1 MFQMI
6 QKIVP
11 IVTSITLIGSASLT
25 AYADDMLDKDYIVC
39 EIWSDWWHGKE
50 DDGLIFPEASF
61 KHHILTEWVNNN
73 YGDDDY
79 DWNKIGQLNYN
90 FKDYYDE
97 LTDKWD
103 FNDDRDGNWT
113 IDTDETTYH
122 FNLQNGKWLMSDDNG
137 DVIDSFMP
145 FSTLKENKAE
155 EKPSVVNADDSNGT
169 AHRVGENLKIE
180 EESTTNISE
189 EVIKSEST
197 SEEKSSSGLIYGIGG
212 VVLAGIAVLTGVLIK
227 KKRG

>member
-1 MFQMI
+1 MI

-11 IVTSITLIGSASLT
+11 VVASITLICSANLT
-25 AYADDMLDKDYIVC
+25 VYADDMLDKDYIVS
-39 EIWSDWWHGKE
+39 EIWSDWYHGKG
-50 DDGLIFPEASF
+50 DDGLVFPEASY
-61 KHHILTEWVNNN
+61 KHHILTQWVNDN

-79 DWNKIGQLNYN
+79 DWSKIGQLNYN

-145 FSTLKENKAE
+145 FSTLKEDKTE
-155 EKPSVVNADDSNGT
+155 EKPKNITADDGNGT

-180 EESTTNISE
+180 AETTAEVSEASTETVAESS
-189 EVIKSEST
+189 
-197 SEEKSSSGLIYGIGG
+197 EKSSNGMIYGIGG
-212 VVLAGIAVLTGVLIK
+212 VILAGIAVLAGVLIK

>member
-1 MFQMI
+1 MI
-6 QKIVP
+6 RKIVP
-11 IVTSITLIGSASLT
+11 FAVSIVLIGSASLT
-25 AYADDMLDKDYIVC
+25 AYADDMLDMDYIVS
-39 EIWSDWWHGKE
+39 EIWSDWYHGKG
-50 DDGLIFPEASF
+50 DDGLIFPEASY
-61 KHHILTEWVNNN
+61 KHHILTEWVNDN

-79 DWNKIGQLNYN
+79 DWSKIGQLNYD

-122 FNLQNGKWLMSDDNG
+122 FHLQNGKWLMSDDNG
-137 DVIDSFMP
+137 DVVDSFMP
-145 FSTLKENKAE
+145 FSTLKEDKTD
-155 EKPSVVNADDSNGT
+155 EKPKEVNADDDNGT

-180 EESTTNISE
+180 AETTAEVSEPSTETISE
-189 EVIKSEST
+189 SS
-197 SEEKSSSGLIYGIGG
+197 EKSSNGMIYGIGG
-212 VVLAGIAVLTGVLIK
+212 VILAGIAVLAGVLIK

>member
-1 MFQMI
+1 MI
-6 QKIVP
+6 RKIVP
-11 IVTSITLIGSASLT
+11 ILASMALIGSTSLT
-25 AYADDMLDKDYIVC
+25 AYADDMLDKDYIVS
-39 EIWSDWWHGKE
+39 EIWSDWWHGKA

-61 KHHILTEWVNNN
+61 KHHVLTEWVNDN

-122 FNLQNGKWLMSDDNG
+122 FNLQNGKWLMSDNNG
-137 DVIDSFMP
+137 DVVDSFMP
-145 FSTLKENKAE
+145 FNTLTENKAE

-180 EESTTNISE
+180 EESTTNLSE

-212 VVLAGIAVLTGVLIK
+212 VVLAGIAVLTGVLIM